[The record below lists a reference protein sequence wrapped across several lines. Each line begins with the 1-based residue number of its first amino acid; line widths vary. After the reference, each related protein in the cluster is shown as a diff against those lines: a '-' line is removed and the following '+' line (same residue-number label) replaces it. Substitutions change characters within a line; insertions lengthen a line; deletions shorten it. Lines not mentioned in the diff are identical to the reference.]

1 VPSQG
6 RDPYVRPPLYGQI
19 FAADVLGHHPQVQI
33 QPLNSNLPWNM
44 SAYGVYEAGELAK
57 YVVIN
62 FDEWNST
69 TPYERPVQE
78 VVLGVPNGV
87 NKIQVE
93 RLTGNG
99 ASADEGIEWA
109 GMSWNYTDGRLVEA
123 GKHCVEWLEV
133 GSDGL
138 AKLNIPST
146 EAVLVTLNSKQ

>member
-1 VPSQG
+1 
-6 RDPYVRPPLYGQI
+6 
-19 FAADVLGHHPQVQI
+19 
-33 QPLNSNLPWNM
+33 M

-78 VVLGVPNGV
+78 VMLGVPNGV
-87 NKIQVE
+87 TNLQVE

-133 GSDGL
+133 GNDGL

-146 EAVLVTLNSKQ
+146 EAVLVTLKSKQ